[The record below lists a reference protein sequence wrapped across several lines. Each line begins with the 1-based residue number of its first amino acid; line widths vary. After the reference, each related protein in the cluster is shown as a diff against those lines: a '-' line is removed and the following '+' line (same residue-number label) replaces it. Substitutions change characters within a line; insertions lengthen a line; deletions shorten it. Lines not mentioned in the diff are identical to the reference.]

1 MTTALNIIIGIFFTI
16 GLAFVLFLLYQVVWP
31 RIAWWFKPKAY
42 KKSLQNAK
50 AKQSYDIAKQRLVAK
65 QQRKKAYSYNKG
77 KETEAIVWASSQKI
91 ADRKYKQISTKK
103 KRPIEIF

>member
-42 KKSLQNAK
+42 KKSLQNN
-50 AKQSYDIAKQRLVAK
+50 IAKQRLVAK

-91 ADRKYKQISTKK
+91 ADRKYKQISPKK